1 MVGVPQARPLP
12 EPGMEEDA
20 EMKLLLLLESAQD
33 ICICIKAVLKTTIK
47 AVVGVPQ
54 ARPLPEPGMEE
65 DAEMK
70 LLLLESAQDGGER
83 RDEAAEI
90 QKV

>member
-1 MVGVPQARPLP
+1 MLAPIPPP
-12 EPGMEEDA
+12 ELGSFWPDV
-20 EMKLLLLLESAQD
+20 LESS
-33 ICICIKAVLKTTIK
+33 L
-47 AVVGVPQ
+47 
-54 ARPLPEPGMEE
+54 LPEPGMEE

-90 QKV
+90 QKVWKNN